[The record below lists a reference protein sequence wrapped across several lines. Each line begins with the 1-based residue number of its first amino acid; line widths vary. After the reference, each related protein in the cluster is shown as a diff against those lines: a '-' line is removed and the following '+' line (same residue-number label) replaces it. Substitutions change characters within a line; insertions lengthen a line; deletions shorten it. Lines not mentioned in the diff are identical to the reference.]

1 MLIIRIIK
9 HRDHYSSIRRDQ
21 FALKSVLPFTML
33 MESLILDICIVHL
46 NYLMYRYSTT
56 FADAICRWECMK
68 GCSTFLT
75 TGTDEHGQKVQKEA
89 DKQKIDVRSYC
100 DRISSSF
107 QKELSNYSLNIGRFI
122 RTTDSDH
129 EQVLLKKIDE

>member
-1 MLIIRIIK
+1 
-9 HRDHYSSIRRDQ
+9 
-21 FALKSVLPFTML
+21 
-33 MESLILDICIVHL
+33 
-46 NYLMYRYSTT
+46 MYRYSTT
-56 FADAICRWECMK
+56 FADAICRWESMK
-68 GCSTFLT
+68 GYSTFLT

-89 DKQKIDVRSYC
+89 DKQKMDVRSYC

-129 EQVLLKKIDE
+129 EQVLLKKMD